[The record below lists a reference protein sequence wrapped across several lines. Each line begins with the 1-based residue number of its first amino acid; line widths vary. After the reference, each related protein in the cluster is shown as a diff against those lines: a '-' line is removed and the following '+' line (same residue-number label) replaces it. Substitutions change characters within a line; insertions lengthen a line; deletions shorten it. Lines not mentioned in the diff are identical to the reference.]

1 MDTKYYDII
10 ITLLELLKE
19 QRSESN
25 WKDIVIRDKD
35 QEIKKLKDELEG
47 N

>member
-1 MDTKYYDII
+1 MDTKYFDII

-35 QEIKKLKDELEG
+35 EEIKKLKEG
-47 N
+47 K